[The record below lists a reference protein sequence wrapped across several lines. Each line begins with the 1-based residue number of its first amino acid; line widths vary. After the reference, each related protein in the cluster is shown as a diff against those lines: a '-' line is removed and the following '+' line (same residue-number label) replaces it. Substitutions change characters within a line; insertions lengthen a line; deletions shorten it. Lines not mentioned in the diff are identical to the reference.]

1 MSLQHFL
8 KSKAIWD
15 FNAPIKLGDSSD
27 DSTHHRKRNTHLR
40 EIYDSPEC
48 DTKVISVQ
56 EIGRH
61 EKSLQHASE
70 PTQRR
75 CISVLWPHCLFGLVW
90 CSPPR
95 LGSQWGIMETRQ

>member
-1 MSLQHFL
+1 MSLQQFL
-8 KSKAIWD
+8 KSKAFWD
-15 FNAPIKLGDSSD
+15 FNAPIKLVDSSD

-70 PTQRR
+70 PIQRR

-90 CSPPR
+90 CSAPR
-95 LGSQWGIMETRQ
+95 LQSHWGIMKTRQ